1 MRGKHNGTRQRK
13 ARRKRPNASQ
23 MPYAA
28 GMKTATIPPVRIEP
42 ELRDQLEQV
51 LAEGESLAAF
61 VESAVRAS
69 VHQRQAQAEFV
80 RRGLA
85 SLARA
90 RERGSYVSADG
101 AVERLAAKLQAA
113 RARS

>member
-1 MRGKHNGTRQRK
+1 
-13 ARRKRPNASQ
+13 
-23 MPYAA
+23 
-28 GMKTATIPPVRIEP
+28 MKTATIPPVRIEP

-51 LAEGESLAAF
+51 LAEGESLSAF
-61 VESAVRAS
+61 VESAVRVS
-69 VHQRQAQAEFV
+69 VHQRQVQAEFV

-85 SLARA
+85 SLART
-90 RERGSYVSADG
+90 REQGGYISADQ

>member
-1 MRGKHNGTRQRK
+1 MHYD
-13 ARRKRPNASQ
+13 AD
-23 MPYAA
+23 
-28 GMKTATIPPVRIEP
+28 MKTATIPPVRIEP

-51 LAEGESLAAF
+51 LAEGESLSAF

-85 SLARA
+85 SLGRA
-90 RERGSYVSADG
+90 REEGSYVSADE

>member
-1 MRGKHNGTRQRK
+1 MVPVSGNQS
-13 ARRKRPNASQ
+13 ARRINASQ
-23 MPYAA
+23 MHYDAS
-28 GMKTATIPPVRIEP
+28 MKTATIPPVRIEP

-90 RERGSYVSADG
+90 REQGSYVSADG